1 MALTRGI
8 LVIVCLVIGG
18 CETMNGALQGMNE
31 AAQADQQR
39 RQEEQRMQRYMQ
51 SQQYFYR
58 SGNMVCDSLTG
69 YCQRVQ

>member
-1 MALTRGI
+1 MKRYTGWVLLCL
-8 LVIVCLVIGG
+8 LVSG

-31 AAQADQQR
+31 AAQADHQR
-39 RQEEQRMQRYMQ
+39 RQDAQRMQRYMQ
-51 SQQYFYR
+51 SHQYFYR